1 MKGRDYSHWVGMYIA
16 ENFGDR
22 GIDVYE
28 EIYMGKSII
37 GKNRRVDILVVDVHN
52 DKAVAFECK
61 YQSTHGTV
69 DEKVPYTLDD
79 AKAMQMNSYVIY
91 GGSGFST
98 GIIHML
104 EASELAG
111 YSCPRNEDITDFSR
125 TLNTRELDHLLAMS
139 FCWWDIFT
147 CGEKP
152 ISPSV

>member
-1 MKGRDYSHWVGMYIA
+1 MKGRDYSQWVGQYIV
-16 ENFGDR
+16 ENFSDR

-37 GKNRRVDILVVDVHN
+37 GKNRRVDILVVDVKHN
-52 DKAVAFECK
+52 RAVALECK
-61 YQSTHGTV
+61 YQGTHGTV

-79 AKAMQMNSYVIY
+79 AKAIQMNSYVIY
-91 GGSGFST
+91 GGNGFST

-111 YSCPRNEDITDFSR
+111 YSCPKNENITDFSR
-125 TLNTRELDHLLAMS
+125 TRDTKELDHLLAMS

-147 CGEKP
+147 RGESP
-152 ISPSV
+152 ISQK